1 MTLTAGV
8 RLCFAPWRLG
18 VRLFGVSSG
27 AICVTMKRRRVTM
40 NFLRG
45 STIVTMGFM
54 LAAVPAI
61 GDSVAARPT
70 SFQEMAF
77 TLEGKITEHTS
88 GKLTVS
94 TEENIVFHV
103 TYSDKT
109 AIKRADGSAGSA
121 KDFRTG
127 VKIKVDGDLAES
139 GEIAAKTIDIEAESG
154 SHEH

>member
-1 MTLTAGV
+1 MNGFRACKVDALVTIVLSLVAILAAGV
-8 RLCFAPWRLG
+8 PIAG
-18 VRLFGVSSG
+18 ESGSSG
-27 AICVTMKRRRVTM
+27 
-40 NFLRG
+40 
-45 STIVTMGFM
+45 S
-54 LAAVPAI
+54 P
-61 GDSVAARPT
+61 
-70 SFQEMAF
+70 QEMAF
-77 TLEGKITEHTS
+77 TLEGKITEHTA

-109 AIKRADGSAGSA
+109 AIKRPDGSAGSA

-154 SHEH
+154 SHQH

>member
-1 MTLTAGV
+1 MKFFRGWVVMAGFV
-8 RLCFAPWRLG
+8 LATVLA
-18 VRLFGVSSG
+18 VGVS
-27 AICVTMKRRRVTM
+27 
-40 NFLRG
+40 
-45 STIVTMGFM
+45 
-54 LAAVPAI
+54 LAARASSP
-61 GDSVAARPT
+61 
-70 SFQEMAF
+70 QEMAF

-121 KDFRTG
+121 KDFQTG

-139 GEIAAKTIDIEAESG
+139 GEIAAKTIEIEAESA
-154 SHEH
+154 SHQH